1 MKFRAIAVI
10 AITTTALSLGAAG
23 SAAASPLSHN
33 PKPAPQ
39 VTGARLQ
46 SALLPTSA
54 FGDGFTVT
62 DRLSTGKKLWST
74 RARFKPSNLSCVNFE
89 TYVLGSLI
97 KRVQTLYK
105 HR

>member
-1 MKFRAIAVI
+1 
-10 AITTTALSLGAAG
+10 
-23 SAAASPLSHN
+23 
-33 PKPAPQ
+33 
-39 VTGARLQ
+39 
-46 SALLPTSA
+46 
-54 FGDGFTVT
+54 VT